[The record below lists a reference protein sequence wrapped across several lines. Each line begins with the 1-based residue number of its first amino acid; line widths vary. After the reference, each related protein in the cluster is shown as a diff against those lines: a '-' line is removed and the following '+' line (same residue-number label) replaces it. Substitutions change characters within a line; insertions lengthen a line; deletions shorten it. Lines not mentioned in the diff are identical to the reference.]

1 MSFEEWGDLQSG
13 SYFLQPGQIDILK
26 NRTTKKKQALMA
38 RSNKPLVFF
47 IWQIW
52 AVFVCVQFISMM

>member
-47 IWQIW
+47 IWQTW

>member
-38 RSNKPLVFF
+38 RSNKLLVFF